1 MRQEAISVPA
11 FVIKAEQLATLN
23 YLPSDHP
30 RPIEVEWINRGTD
43 QRLRQS
49 SIDMLLRT
57 LFKDVASPSVVRLH
71 RSAGLRVMFK
81 SDRERDQFASAFA
94 NAQKRE
100 TDSKLHIVTAIFDSR
115 EHAEQAVFALKKEG
129 IPEKSVT
136 LLWRASQFID
146 TESDWPEG
154 HSKLSIAGATAG
166 GGVAGAML
174 GVAILAIPGVGP
186 VAAAGALA
194 ATAFSS
200 VAAVSGIIGATG
212 GAVARML
219 TDFDVDSVSAS
230 YYEQQIKRGKVF
242 VSVDTRIAAGQRE
255 LALDVLKGCRGR
267 SSSRA

>member
-1 MRQEAISVPA
+1 MRQEAISIPA

-81 SDRERDQFASAFA
+81 SDRERDQFAGAFA

-100 TDSKLHIVTAIFDSR
+100 SDNKLHIVTAIFDSR
-115 EHAEQAVFALKKEG
+115 EHAEQAVSALKDSG
-129 IPEKSVT
+129 IPEKSIT

-146 TESDWPEG
+146 AESEWPEG
-154 HSKLSIAGATAG
+154 HSKMSIAGATAG

-174 GVAILAIPGVGP
+174 DVAGVGP

-194 ATAFSS
+194 ASAFSS

-242 VSVDTRIAAGQRE
+242 VSVDTRIAEGQRE
-255 LALDVLKGCRGR
+255 LALEVLKDCRSR